1 MIVFLFAIGS
11 QIPIWG
17 INREYL
23 ASWLSS
29 DVLSGIDIYNLIS
42 GGAFKSMSFF
52 ALGISPYITAS
63 IVIQLL
69 TILIPRL
76 EELRKQSE
84 EKMEKWTYVIAIIFT
99 IIQASLTTYYFLVT
113 GLLANQTL
121 GNVALVFGELCI
133 GALIVIAM
141 GKFVDKHGISKGMS
155 LILLTNIISTLPGSF
170 KNLYIA
176 FVPNKT
182 TPMIWSLVVTVSIVV
197 LFVVVISLQNGEKR
211 IPIQH
216 AGQTRAAHKI
226 NYLPIKLNLSNVMPV
241 IFTSSI
247 FQVILLISNFV
258 DNATLDYVAKF
269 FNMGNWFDLEN
280 PIFMLGIIPY
290 FILIVSFAYFYSA
303 FSFDPEQISD
313 NLKKQNIV
321 IVGVRPGVLTME
333 YLQRQLRSFI
343 FLGALMLTLVI
354 LIPTAIIQF
363 LNVPN
368 FTLIGTS
375 MFILSSVSIDLFREI
390 ETEIIT
396 KKGVDLMEF
405 GRG

>member
-1 MIVFLFAIGS
+1 M
-11 QIPIWG
+11 
-17 INREYL
+17 
-23 ASWLSS
+23 
-29 DVLSGIDIYNLIS
+29 
-42 GGAFKSMSFF
+42 
-52 ALGISPYITAS
+52 
-63 IVIQLL
+63 
-69 TILIPRL
+69 
-76 EELRKQSE
+76 
-84 EKMEKWTYVIAIIFT
+84 
-99 IIQASLTTYYFLVT
+99 
-113 GLLANQTL
+113 
-121 GNVALVFGELCI
+121 
-133 GALIVIAM
+133 
-141 GKFVDKHGISKGMS
+141 
-155 LILLTNIISTLPGSF
+155 
-170 KNLYIA
+170 
-176 FVPNKT
+176 
-182 TPMIWSLVVTVSIVV
+182 VTVSIVV

-216 AGQTRAAHKI
+216 AGQTRVAHKI

-333 YLQRQLRSFI
+333 YLQRQLRGFI

-363 LNVPN
+363 LNVSN